1 MCKCNAATHALLN
14 SDTNSNLF
22 LIQEPWF
29 DTIGTARNDTAHQGV
44 DVLGGVTSPGWEI
57 LYPAIPKGQR
67 PKVMAYACKQAVNPL
82 FDPPF
87 TIVPCLDISSHP
99 CLQVLDIIFDNETW
113 RIINFYNDVQD
124 KSCLQTLMS
133 LEVDAVT
140 PTLITGDFN
149 THSHTWS
156 PPNVP
161 RSSWAGKLEDWAAA
175 NLLTLANNPGK
186 ITRRGADHEHNSVID
201 LVWFNEAAVQ
211 KSTFSGLRVD
221 WEGSLGS
228 DHTLL
233 HILGHT
239 QEAAKQTTLNDQLGF
254 IVDPEH
260 KEEWLRAFKA
270 RSLPLILP
278 LTPTTKEVEQ
288 AAAGFFDDIQ
298 STNEEIFHRHCPFH
312 PKAAPWWNTACVVAA
327 QTLRTARG
335 TAAHGMA
342 QARLKGVVHVAK

>member
-1 MCKCNAATHALLN
+1 M
-14 SDTNSNLF
+14 
-22 LIQEPWF
+22 
-29 DTIGTARNDTAHQGV
+29 
-44 DVLGGVTSPGWEI
+44 
-57 LYPAIPKGQR
+57 
-67 PKVMAYACKQAVNPL
+67 
-82 FDPPF
+82 
-87 TIVPCLDISSHP
+87 
-99 CLQVLDIIFDNETW
+99 
-113 RIINFYNDVQD
+113 
-124 KSCLQTLMS
+124 
-133 LEVDAVT
+133 
-140 PTLITGDFN
+140 
-149 THSHTWS
+149 
-156 PPNVP
+156 
-161 RSSWAGKLEDWAAA
+161 
-175 NLLTLANNPGK
+175 
-186 ITRRGADHEHNSVID
+186 DHECNSVID

-298 STNEEIFHRHCPFH
+298 STNEEIFRRHCPFH
-312 PKAAPWWNTACVVAA
+312 LKATPWWNTACAVAA
-327 QTLRTARG
+327 QMLHTTRG